1 LKLEKSSDAIFS
13 ASPAVESVKNVKKP
27 PVIALAGNPN
37 CGKTTLF
44 NQLTGSNQYV
54 GNWAGVTVE
63 KKSGFAAVD
72 GQKVEII
79 DLPGIYS
86 LSTYTM
92 EENIARDYIESDEP
106 SVIINIIDASH
117 LERNLFLTLQLIE
130 MNKPMVAALNMMD
143 VLESRGDM
151 LDIPTLSAELGIPVI
166 PITASRGIGL
176 TELMRAA
183 VAQTERPQPRTF
195 YRTQLQS
202 TLESLAELFGDVP
215 CPMMH
220 AAGYFEE
227 GRSFVHS
234 HKLPEEN
241 LQKMDALIEGYM
253 AEETMDRDMVISAGK
268 YDYIE
273 AVIHRAVKKAPI
285 KGMTLTEKIDR
296 FVTNRFLAIP
306 FFLAVMFV
314 VFFVSFGP
322 LGVLLKGWFEYLIN
336 DVAIAGMERL
346 LISANASPWAVS
358 LVVDGALAGVGAVLS
373 FLPQIALLFL
383 MLSILEDSGYMARA
397 AFIMDRML
405 GRFGLSGKSF
415 IPMLM
420 GFGCTVPAL
429 MASRTLENE
438 RDRRLTMMVTPFMSC
453 SARMTVYAIIAGV
466 FFPKNTYVVIFS
478 IYVLGIAFSLL
489 SAILLSR
496 RVMKGEKS
504 GFLLEL
510 PEYRFPTARN
520 LWLHT
525 WDKVKGF
532 VVKAGTLLLVS
543 CIVIWFLQTFD
554 FSFRMVENSA
564 DSMFGHIGKF
574 LAPVF
579 APLGFGD
586 WRAVMA
592 LLTGI
597 IAKEAVV
604 GTLGILFAVQD
615 ASVAA
620 LSAPLAAVFTPPAAY
635 AFMVFVLLYI
645 PCVAALATMY
655 REMRSLKWTLFTV
668 GYELA
673 AAWVVAF
680 LVYQIGSLL

>member
-1 LKLEKSSDAIFS
+1 MKSEKPSDPVKS
-13 ASPAVESVKNVKKP
+13 APPTGESAKKQ
-27 PVIALAGNPN
+27 PVVALAGNPN
-37 CGKTTLF
+37 SGKTTLF

-63 KKSGFAAVD
+63 KKSGFAAID
-72 GQKVEII
+72 GQKIEII

-92 EENIARDYIESDEP
+92 EENIARDYIESDGP

-143 VLESRGDM
+143 VLIGRGDA
-151 LDIPTLSAELGIPVI
+151 LDLPTLSAELGIPVI
-166 PITASRGIGL
+166 PITASRGIG
-176 TELMRAA
+176 TQELLRAA
-183 VAQTERPQPRTF
+183 VAQAKRPEPRRF
-195 YRTQLQS
+195 YRTKLQ
-202 TLESLAELFGDVP
+202 TALEALAELFGDVP

-227 GRSFVHS
+227 GRAFVHS
-234 HKLPEEN
+234 HNLPEEN
-241 LQKMDALIEGYM
+241 LAKMDAVIDEYM
-253 AEETMDRDMVISAGK
+253 ADETMDRDMVLSAGK

-273 AVIHRAVKKAPI
+273 AAIHRAVKKAPLPGI
-285 KGMTLTEKIDR
+285 SATEKIDR
-296 FVTNRFLAIP
+296 VVTNRFLAIP
-306 FFLAVMFV
+306 FFLVVMFA

-322 LGVLLKGWFEYLIN
+322 LGEWLKGWFEYLIN
-336 DVAIAGMERL
+336 GVVISGVEAL
-346 LISANASPWAVS
+346 LIGANASPWAVS
-358 LVVDGALAGVGAVLS
+358 LVVDGALAGVGAVLV

-383 MLSILEDSGYMARA
+383 MLSILEDSGYLARA
-397 AFIMDRML
+397 AFIMDRLL

-438 RDRRLTMMVTPFMSC
+438 RDRRLTMMITPFMSC

-466 FFPKNTYVVIFS
+466 FFPKNTYIVIFS
-478 IYVLGIAFSLL
+478 IYLLGIVFSLL
-489 SAILLSR
+489 SAVLLNR
-496 RVMKGEKS
+496 RVLKGERS

-510 PEYRFPTARN
+510 PEYRFPTPRN
-520 LWLHT
+520 LWMHT

-543 CIVIWFLQTFD
+543 CILIWFLQTFD
-554 FSFRMVENSA
+554 FSLNMVENSA
-564 DSMFGHIGKF
+564 NSIFGHIGRF
-574 LAPVF
+574 LAPIF

-586 WRAVMA
+586 WRVAMA

-597 IAKEAVV
+597 VAKEAVV
-604 GTLGILFAVQD
+604 GTLGILFAAGD
-615 ASVAA
+615 ASIAS
-620 LSAPLAAVFTPPAAY
+620 LSAPLAAVFTPAAAY
-635 AFMVFVLLYI
+635 AFMVFVLLYV
-645 PCVAALATMY
+645 PCAAALATMY

-673 AAWVVAF
+673 SAWILSF
-680 LVYQIGSLL
+680 LVYQIGSLI

>member
-1 LKLEKSSDAIFS
+1 LKSESYEA
-13 ASPAVESVKNVKKP
+13 PAAPAGEGAKNGRKP

-44 NQLTGSNQYV
+44 NALTGSNQYV

-63 KKSGFAAVD
+63 KKSGFATVD

-92 EENIARDYIESDEP
+92 EENIARDYIESDEA

-143 VLESRGDM
+143 VLEARGDM

-176 TELMRAA
+176 TELLRAA
-183 VAQTERPQPRTF
+183 VAQTERPQPRKF
-195 YRTQLQS
+195 YRTKLQS
-202 TLESLAELFGDVP
+202 TLEEIATLFGDVP

-227 GRSFVHS
+227 GRAFVHS
-234 HKLPEEN
+234 HDLPEEN
-241 LQKMDALIEGYM
+241 LQKMDALIEAYM

-273 AVIHRAVKKAPI
+273 AVIHRAVKKAPL
-285 KGMTLTEKIDR
+285 KGLTITEKIDR
-296 FVTNRFLAIP
+296 VVTHRVLAIP
-306 FFLAVMFV
+306 IFLMVMFS
-314 VFFVSFGP
+314 VFYISFGP
-322 LGVLLKGWFEYLIN
+322 LGEWLKGWFEHLIN
-336 DVAIAGMERL
+336 DVAIAGVETL
-346 LISANASPWAVS
+346 LKSANASPWAVS

-397 AFIMDRML
+397 AFIMDRLL

-466 FFPKNTYVVIFS
+466 FFPQNTYVVIFS
-478 IYVLGIAFSLL
+478 IYVLGIAASLL

-504 GFLLEL
+504 SFLLEL

-520 LWLHT
+520 LFLHT

-532 VVKAGTLLLVS
+532 VVKAGTVLLLS

-554 FSFRMVENSA
+554 FSLRMVENSEN
-564 DSMFGHIGKF
+564 SIFGQIGK
-574 LAPVF
+574 LIAPVF

-586 WRAVMA
+586 WRVAIA

-604 GTLGILFAVQD
+604 GTLGILFAVED
-615 ASVAA
+615 VSVAA
-620 LSAPLAAVFTPPAAY
+620 LAAPLSAVFTPAAAY
-635 AFMVFVLLYI
+635 AFLVFVLLYV

-655 REMRSLKWTLFTV
+655 REMRSLKWTLFTIA
-668 GYELA
+668 YELA
-673 AAWVVAF
+673 LAWVLAF
-680 LVYQIGSLL
+680 VVFQTGRLL